1 MEENIVK
8 ITKRDE
14 TEKSNLR
21 EIIRAFKYPLTPKK
35 NNNLRNEPQ
44 VSIISN
50 LFPIEYTDSIHKIFL
65 YSIEILPTISDDNF
79 PLKRVV
85 FQKIEDLLPEEFK
98 KNIFAGNNLYSCMAN
113 YNNKDMSYFEY
124 SATVKNENY
133 KVKLNKVKT
142 IDFTEINNNG
152 EKENQE
158 IKHIIEKLIRFIIM
172 RDPRVIRF
180 RDGTI
185 VNVNDLN
192 VQSIN
197 DDNNNNNNEKS
208 VEKIYKGYTTS
219 VQITDNGFFMRIND
233 VNKILSTKTAHKKIM
248 EIRNNN
254 KEKGILQI
262 RDLINNYFSSHR
274 TVLTKYGNLRAYKIN
289 AINYD
294 KNPKN
299 TSVNLK
305 DINGNI
311 NSVPLINYYRNQYG
325 IKILDETQ
333 PLIEVERTIKKADK
347 SDTEIIYLIP
357 ELVFLTGLE
366 ENNVENDNTTR
377 RKITSK
383 TKMKPFDKIKAI
395 QSINELI
402 NSTVNKKFKNKE
414 GKEIVV
420 KSAKE
425 IKDLYGISIGNNL
438 TIKGRIIPQPHLIFN
453 NGQKF
458 IIPNNGNFRSENPN
472 KVIMFTN
479 DNLFFVYDIKE
490 KNDCLSIF
498 SSLMVKCRTK
508 KFLFSDNFNP
518 KNIRGYPIKKTN
530 GWEEIY
536 SDLQRTIPENHQ
548 HKFGFVFLSRNLERC
563 YGQLKNFFINN
574 LHLIT
579 QFAVTKKL
587 ADQKRGNTIQ
597 FNLIEQFNIKI
608 GGENHYINFVKEN
621 LMKENDVYLVIGLKS
636 QIERK
641 TGKIKFCMTATK
653 NRFLNCIDTS
663 VKECDN
669 NNMTRHDLLKSMFKD
684 AINNLMSG
692 SKKPPNFILL
702 YRKGGN
708 SIDNIKLAIDEKDLF
723 INIIRDLETSLKNK
737 ENKDIAIPFYYICCN
752 LKTDMKFFEYID
764 NKDNRAFNN
773 PKSGLI
779 IDENV
784 TQKNRFEFYIQPQ
797 FVNQGTATPC
807 HYQVMCAYQHSD
819 EKLKL
824 EQLERITFYLCYY
837 YFTWSGAIREPGTLK
852 MAETALDFSSKCLVE
867 NVTFNYF
874 FPTPIYV

>member
-1 MEENIVK
+1 M
-8 ITKRDE
+8 
-14 TEKSNLR
+14 
-21 EIIRAFKYPLTPKK
+21 
-35 NNNLRNEPQ
+35 
-44 VSIISN
+44 
-50 LFPIEYTDSIHKIFL
+50 
-65 YSIEILPTISDDNF
+65 PTISDDNF

-518 KNIRGYPIKKTN
+518 KNIRGYPIKKN
-530 GWEEIY
+530 KWMG
-536 SDLQRTIPENHQ
+536 
-548 HKFGFVFLSRNLERC
+548 RN
-563 YGQLKNFFINN
+563 I
-574 LHLIT
+574 
-579 QFAVTKKL
+579 
-587 ADQKRGNTIQ
+587 
-597 FNLIEQFNIKI
+597 
-608 GGENHYINFVKEN
+608 
-621 LMKENDVYLVIGLKS
+621 
-636 QIERK
+636 
-641 TGKIKFCMTATK
+641 
-653 NRFLNCIDTS
+653 
-663 VKECDN
+663 
-669 NNMTRHDLLKSMFKD
+669 
-684 AINNLMSG
+684 
-692 SKKPPNFILL
+692 
-702 YRKGGN
+702 
-708 SIDNIKLAIDEKDLF
+708 
-723 INIIRDLETSLKNK
+723 
-737 ENKDIAIPFYYICCN
+737 
-752 LKTDMKFFEYID
+752 
-764 NKDNRAFNN
+764 
-773 PKSGLI
+773 
-779 IDENV
+779 
-784 TQKNRFEFYIQPQ
+784 
-797 FVNQGTATPC
+797 
-807 HYQVMCAYQHSD
+807 
-819 EKLKL
+819 
-824 EQLERITFYLCYY
+824 
-837 YFTWSGAIREPGTLK
+837 
-852 MAETALDFSSKCLVE
+852 
-867 NVTFNYF
+867 
-874 FPTPIYV
+874 